1 MLNRGE
7 GMKNKTKEE
16 IDILYKKIAPLQ
28 QEINK
33 LTEVEEYSVQIPRL
47 EKMIG
52 YCLRNN
58 YNRDKSSYARI
69 LDLIKDKNGSPWFLL
84 EQVSLQCKCNPYI
97 HLNNVAPYTN
107 KEWWDTEVPL
117 SGWERCSENEYTEF
131 KDFILRELQTQ
142 KTIRKV
148 MKNYK

>member
-1 MLNRGE
+1 
-7 GMKNKTKEE
+7 MKNKTKQK

-28 QEINK
+28 QEIDE
-33 LTEVEEYSVQIPRL
+33 LVEEEECAVQIPRL

-58 YNRDKSSYARI
+58 YDNDKNSYARI
-69 LDLIKDKNGSPWFLL
+69 IDLIKDKDGSPWFLL
-84 EQVSLQCKCNPYI
+84 EEISLQAKCNPYI
-97 HLNNVAPYTN
+97 HLNNVAPYIN
-107 KEWWDTEVPL
+107 KEWWDAEVPL
-117 SGWERCSENEYTEF
+117 SGWERCDENEYTEF

-142 KTIRKV
+142 RLIRKV